1 MILGFTAK
9 EWSRLCRELNVEEDC
24 FWSAV
29 QRVMSEPPVHLPSGV
44 PPTFPPQR
52 PAPEIRAEAT
62 RLELESARALEA
74 ARNPEH
80 PARRPGHTKV
90 TGKTLEDVRQAVD
103 LKQIKT
109 IGELLEMAAGIM
121 GTRTAL
127 AQALGVYASDISNA
141 INRKIAYP
149 YLRQA
154 VTAKLGWPLPAS
166 DFKSETHLRQAAAKG
181 E

>member
-9 EWSRLCRELNVEEDC
+9 EWSRLCRELNVEEDR

-29 QRVMSEPPVHLPSGV
+29 QRVMSEPPVHLPSGI
-44 PPTFPPQR
+44 PQTFQPHRPEREICVETTQR
-52 PAPEIRAEAT
+52 EPERT
-62 RLELESARALEA
+62 V
-74 ARNPEH
+74 
-80 PARRPGHTKV
+80 RRPGHTQA
-90 TGKTLEDVRQAVD
+90 TGKTLEDVKQAVD
-103 LKQIKT
+103 LKEIKNL
-109 IGELLEMAAGIM
+109 GELLEMAAGIM
-121 GTRTAL
+121 GTQTAL
-127 AQALGVYASDISNA
+127 AKALGVYASDISNA